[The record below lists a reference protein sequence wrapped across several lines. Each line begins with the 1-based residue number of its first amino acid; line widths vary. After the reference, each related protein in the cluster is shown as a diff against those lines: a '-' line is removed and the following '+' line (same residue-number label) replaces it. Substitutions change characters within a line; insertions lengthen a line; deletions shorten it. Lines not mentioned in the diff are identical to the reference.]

1 MKWILALF
9 LIAAVAG
16 AATFI
21 PPKTAAR
28 MTARGIRATWDWL
41 ASLGPPKAN
50 PHRRVTR
57 KVQAAAAHRT
67 SREGIVAQPP
77 KEHLGQADRTAL
89 DSLVRHKK

>member
-9 LIAAVAG
+9 LIAAVGG
-16 AATFI
+16 AAMFV

-28 MTARGIRATWDWL
+28 MTARGLRATYDWL
-41 ASLGPPKAN
+41 ASLGPHDATRQ
-50 PHRRVTR
+50 RRTSR
-57 KVQAAAAHRT
+57 KVQAATAHRT

-77 KEHLGQADRTAL
+77 KEHLVQSDRAAL